1 MSMSIREYARHR
13 GVSHTAVRKAIQAG
27 RIQLEAEGGIDPARA
42 DAAWAA
48 NTRSSVETS
57 PHPARPA
64 ETPRPVPSFQV
75 SGGNLPQTSGGNHG
89 GNLGG
94 SNAATPDYHKARA
107 VKEFYAARL
116 AKLDFE
122 EREGKLVSIDEI
134 NVQHFNR
141 ARRLRDRMLMIPRR
155 LSAQLAAESDAR
167 VVEEMLAGAIGD
179 ALEEL
184 SGVRRD
190 DAM

>member
-1 MSMSIREYARHR
+1 MTMSIREYARHR

-57 PHPARPA
+57 HHPAQPA

-75 SGGNLPQTSGGNHG
+75 SGGNLPQASGGNLA
-89 GNLGG
+89 GN
-94 SNAATPDYHKARA
+94 NAATPDYHKARA

-167 VVEEMLAGAIGD
+167 VVEEMLADAIGD

-190 DAM
+190 DAV

>member
-1 MSMSIREYARHR
+1 MTMSIREYARHR

-57 PHPARPA
+57 PHPPRPA
-64 ETPRPVPSFQV
+64 ETPRPVPPFQV
-75 SGGNLPQTSGGNHG
+75 SGGNFPQATSGN
-89 GNLGG
+89 
-94 SNAATPDYHKARA
+94 NAATPDYHKARA

-155 LSAQLAAESDAR
+155 LSAQLAAECDAR
-167 VVEEMLAGAIGD
+167 VVEEMLAGAISD

-190 DAM
+190 GAM